1 MTHVQSRS
9 TPRLGRWAIATAIV
23 LIFGVAVT
31 TVQNTAATARERA
44 LAADARNDTK
54 SALAALDAGLEAAP
68 NDAGLLAAKGRIY
81 WRLLR
86 TAAAEQALL
95 TAAKTP
101 AYAAEA
107 QYWLGRIYFFKG
119 WQAENAFPGWH
130 EEVAYRPRAIAA
142 FTAARDAKPD
152 WYLPHVGLGDALKA
166 DGKEAEANAEYA
178 KAAGLGRPDTSAETA
193 AFDAIK
199 SAQQSQQWSVVVERS
214 RAFMIAH
221 KESPRLV
228 EVYDA
233 LLAAYQAMPSAPAAE
248 VRTAIDARIALRP
261 DPMSYTLGAT
271 LLLARRADL
280 PHVEQLAELG
290 RGVGERFIRENES
303 SYKLDGKVQGSLD
316 RTAAAFADIAGW
328 SAYLQKKLPLAE
340 QRLAE
345 AARLS
350 RGLDATNQSH
360 LGELSKAK
368 GDLET
373 ARGHYLTV
381 LGLAGATPS
390 QREAAKSALADIR
403 AKSGENPAE
412 FETWLA
418 DALERERN
426 ERRKAV
432 LSNMVGK
439 PMPDLVLPD
448 MQGKMVDLRGERGNV
463 VLLNFFS
470 AW

>member
-1 MTHVQSRS
+1 MRS
-9 TPRLGRWAIATAIV
+9 TGAWV
-23 LIFGVAVT
+23 LVMLLASVGVGAQARSGAV
-31 TVQNTAATARERA
+31 TARERA
-44 LAADARNDTK
+44 LAADARNDTAA
-54 SALAALDAGLEAAP
+54 ALAALEAGLKAAP
-68 NDAGLLAAKGRIY
+68 ADPGLLAAKGRIH

-86 TAAAEQALL
+86 TASAEQALV
-95 TAAKTP
+95 AAAASP
-101 AYAAEA
+101 AYASEA

-142 FTAARDAKPD
+142 FTAARDAKPE

-166 DGKEAEANAEYA
+166 DGKDAEAAEEYA
-178 KAAGLGRPDTSAETA
+178 RAAALGRPDATPGADSVAI
-193 AFDAIK
+193 DAIK
-199 SAQQSQQWSVVVERS
+199 AAQQAQQWPLVIERT
-214 RAFMIAH
+214 RAFLAAH
-221 KESPRLV
+221 RESPRLIDA
-228 EVYDA
+228 YDA
-233 LLAAYQAMPSAPAAE
+233 LLAAYQATPAAPLTD
-248 VRTAIDARIALRP
+248 VRQAIDARIALRP
-261 DPMSYTLGAT
+261 DPMSYTMGAN

-280 PHVEQLAELG
+280 PHAETLADAG
-290 RGVGERFIRENES
+290 RRAGERFVRENES

-316 RTAAAFADIAGW
+316 RTAAAFADLAGW

-340 QRLAE
+340 KRLAE

-350 RGLDATNQSH
+350 RGLDAANQSH
-360 LGELSKAK
+360 LGEFSKAK

-373 ARGHYLTV
+373 ARDHYLTV
-381 LGLAGATPS
+381 LGLAGATPP
-390 QREAAKSALADIR
+390 QRDAAKAALADIR

-418 DALERERN
+418 EALERERN
-426 ERRKAV
+426 ERRTSV

-439 PMPDLVLPD
+439 PLPSLVLPD
-448 MQGKMVDLRGERGNV
+448 LQGRQVDLRAERGNV

>member
-1 MTHVQSRS
+1 MRHLAWVFVGTLIVF
-9 TPRLGRWAIATAIV
+9 AATTGEARQ
-23 LIFGVAVT
+23 GVA
-31 TVQNTAATARERA
+31 AARERA

-54 SALAALDAGLEAAP
+54 AALAALDAGLKASP
-68 NDAGLLAAKGRIY
+68 NDAGLLAAKGRID

-86 TAAAEQALL
+86 TASAEQALI
-95 TAAKTP
+95 AASKNP

-107 QYWLGRIYFFKG
+107 QYWLGRIYAFKG

-152 WYLPHVGLGDALKA
+152 WYLPHVGLGDVFKA
-166 DGKEAEANAEYA
+166 DGREAEANEAYA
-178 KAAGLGRPDTSAETA
+178 KASSLGRPAPTA
-193 AFDAIK
+193 DGPAADAIK
-199 SAQQSQQWSVVVERS
+199 AAQQAQRWSDVIAQS
-214 RAFMIAH
+214 RVFIAAH
-221 KESPRLV
+221 KDSPRLLD
-228 EVYDA
+228 VYDA
-233 LLAAYQAMPSAPAAE
+233 LLAAYQATPDAPLTD
-248 VRTAIDARIALRP
+248 VRNAVDARIALRP
-261 DPMSYTLGAT
+261 DPMSYATGAT
-271 LLLARRADL
+271 LLLARRAEL
-280 PHVEQLAELG
+280 PYVETMAEAG
-290 RGVGERFIRENES
+290 QRAGERFIRENES

-316 RTAAAFADIAGW
+316 RTAGQFADLAGW
-328 SAYLQKKLPLAE
+328 SAYLQKKMPLAE
-340 QRLAE
+340 KRLAE

-368 GDLET
+368 GDLDT
-373 ARGHYLTV
+373 AQTHYVTV
-381 LGLAGATPS
+381 LGLAGATPA
-390 QREAAKSALADIR
+390 QRDAAKSALADIR
-403 AKSGENPAE
+403 AKAGENPAG

-418 DALERERN
+418 ETLERERN

-439 PMPDLVLPD
+439 PMPELALPD
-448 MQGKMVDLRGERGNV
+448 MQGKNVDLRAERGNV

>member
-1 MTHVQSRS
+1 MR
-9 TPRLGRWAIATAIV
+9 RIYRWALISSLIATA
-23 LIFGVAVT
+23 GV
-31 TVQNTAATARERA
+31 VQAQQGGAASARERA
-44 LAADARNDTK
+44 LAADAHNDTK
-54 SALAALDAGLEAAP
+54 AALAALDAGLKVAP

-95 TAAKTP
+95 QAAKSP

-107 QYWLGRIYFFKG
+107 QYWLGRIYYFKG

-130 EEVAYRPRAIAA
+130 EEVTYRERAMKA

-152 WYLPHVGLGDALKA
+152 WYLPHVGFGDAFKA
-166 DGKEAEANAEYA
+166 DGRDAEANEAYA
-178 KAAGLGRPDTSAETA
+178 RAAALGRPGPSVDGPAAE
-193 AFDAIK
+193 AIK
-199 SAQQSQQWSVVVERS
+199 TAQQAQQWGAVIENGK
-214 RAFMIAH
+214 AFVAAH
-221 KESPRLV
+221 HDSPRLL
-228 EVYDA
+228 EVYEA
-233 LLAAYQAMPSAPAAE
+233 LLAAYQATPSASLAD
-248 VRTAIDARIALRP
+248 VRAAIDQRIAIRP
-261 DPMSYTLGAT
+261 DPMSYTIGAN

-280 PHVEQLAELG
+280 PYVEQLAELG
-290 RGVGERFIRENES
+290 KTAGDRFVRENES

-316 RTAAAFADIAGW
+316 RTAATFADIAGW
-328 SAYLQKKLPLAE
+328 AAYLQKQAPLAE

-350 RGLDATNQSH
+350 RNLDATNQSH

-368 GDLET
+368 GELET
-373 ARGHYLTV
+373 ARDHYIAVLT
-381 LGLAGATPS
+381 LAGATPP
-390 QREAAKSALADIR
+390 QRDAAKAALADIR

-418 DALERERN
+418 ETLERERN

-439 PMPDLVLPD
+439 PMPELVLPD
-448 MQGKMVDLRGERGNV
+448 MQGKSVDLRAERGNV